1 MSVLA
6 ENFQCISRNEKKKKK
21 GCKITGEM
29 HVTTGGIENMLKRKE
44 INGLPTRLKNMR
56 MLLCVHDQLFWRC
69 TVHY

>member
-6 ENFQCISRNEKKKKK
+6 ETFQCISRNEKKKK
-21 GCKITGEM
+21 GCKISGEM

-56 MLLCVHDQLFWRC
+56 M
-69 TVHY
+69 

>member
-6 ENFQCISRNEKKKKK
+6 ENFQCISRNEKKKK
-21 GCKITGEM
+21 GCKISGEM

-56 MLLCVHDQLFWRC
+56 M
-69 TVHY
+69 